1 MGRMYLSHPSPI
13 MPTAS
18 WWKKRIVFLALL
30 VLQVTASNNVNH
42 SPRRS
47 SNDRWIVRKPQ
58 TQPLHRVSKST
69 EALLRQSQPDC
80 LDGSRGDDSRIR
92 IRGGGD
98 DRPSAAFQKRVVASI
113 VLLAGLSLVVM
124 FGQEPG
130 LQFLVWILT
139 PGLYHEATAV
149 VQQIASNP
157 QVAPTTAASTATS
170 SEEVVLAPESNREG
184 GLSAQVVSDAVA
196 STPDT
201 DTAMNPDTATTTPD
215 TTTSK
220 MAKPFFVSDAV
231 STPDTAIVTPDTTMN
246 KTAKPFINKWW
257 WFVTYTLGL
266 SSQTNHLLRIPDA
279 WLPSIHLASF
289 GMIMG
294 GLVQVVLQLN
304 ARGSDIADFIRACEE
319 LAIAHLA
326 IFLTLLP
333 ATAWMSA
340 VHLFGKEWVLYAAF
354 LVVINDTAAYFFGKN
369 FGKHA
374 LLPKISPNKT
384 WEGWMGALVSTLLL
398 SFPLWKALFQN
409 TAANYDRHAFVLAL
423 YCAVVAPFGGFLAS
437 TVKRAYGK
445 KDFGSLIAGHG
456 GLIDRLDCQL
466 VTAPFVYLYLTAVK
480 VKGSPV

>member
-1 MGRMYLSHPSPI
+1 MYLSHPSPV

-18 WWKKRIVFLALL
+18 CWRKRIFFLALL
-30 VLQVTASNNVNH
+30 VLQSSLLATASNNVNL
-42 SPRRS
+42 SPRS

-58 TQPLHRVSKST
+58 QSQQSLHRVSKST
-69 EALLRQSQPDC
+69 KTLLRPAQPDFPE
-80 LDGSRGDDSRIR
+80 DIRKDDSRIQ
-92 IRGGGD
+92 IRGGGGD
-98 DRPSAAFQKRVVASI
+98 DRPSSSSSSFQKRVLASI
-113 VLLAGLSLVVM
+113 VLLAGLSLVVA

-130 LQFLVWILT
+130 LQALVWILT

-149 VQQIASNP
+149 VQQYARDP
-157 QVAPTTAASTATS
+157 QVTATDTPATSTS
-170 SEEVVLAPESNREG
+170 SEEVVLVPKSADQEG
-184 GLSAQVVSDAVA
+184 VLSAEVVSDAVTG
-196 STPDT
+196 TPDT
-201 DTAMNPDTATTTPD
+201 DIAISFTIATPTPD
-215 TTTSK
+215 T
-220 MAKPFFVSDAV
+220 
-231 STPDTAIVTPDTTMN
+231 STN
-246 KTAKPFINKWW
+246 KATKPFINKWW

-266 SSQTNHLLRIPDA
+266 SGQTNHLLRIPDS

-326 IFLTLLP
+326 IILTLLP

-340 VHLFGKEWVLYAAF
+340 VHLFGKEWVLYTAF

-398 SFPLWKALFQN
+398 SFPLWKALFQS
-409 TAANYDRHAFVLAL
+409 TATSYDRHAFVLAL

-480 VKGSPV
+480 VKGSPA